1 MRWDAHDY
9 RERRQE
15 KAHLAEAAKKDDALS
30 PWGLNTSSGR
40 RAFAKA
46 LNISEAIIIL
56 MKFPVA
62 AEILSL

>member
-1 MRWDAHDY
+1 M
-9 RERRQE
+9 
-15 KAHLAEAAKKDDALS
+15 AEAAKKDDALS